1 MRFVARYAVL
11 SLLMSVALLVL
22 PCASFG
28 SYWARADVSS
38 PAPHSDLTAQ
48 AGAIAPSTS
57 APRVAGTLEAPGV
70 PEGFPQ
76 PAAEY
81 APGELI
87 VKFRSK
93 PKLDPSRLADPGY
106 LARVPQLKGIAGKH
120 KLRLMGTVF
129 GKFDPEKVKRRFHQR
144 ATRARAG
151 ETPPDLSRIYKIILE
166 DASVS
171 VLDVCAELR
180 ENPDI
185 EFAEPNYVARI
196 QMVPNDPYYSSSG
209 TWGQAYDDL
218 WGIKKINCAAAWDT
232 SLGDGVV
239 VAVIDT
245 GLDYNHED
253 IAANVWVNTAED
265 INTNGKFDN
274 WPSTEQRGGVYGDLD
289 GIDNDANGK
298 VDDVIGW
305 DFCTYGGNVPD
316 NNPMDDMGHGTHV
329 SGTIAAVGN
338 NGLGVIGVAPH
349 AKIMPVRGLN
359 SQGYGYNDDL
369 AGCLTYAADN
379 GADVVN
385 CSWIGYHSN
394 TLSSAVSYATSLGC
408 VVVAAA
414 GNDSFSLSVT
424 YRRYPAAYE
433 NVVAVAATDCLDRK
447 ASFSNFGVT
456 CDVAAPGVDI
466 LSLRAAN
473 TDMYIGSPGYSPGQ
487 NFVPAYH
494 PNAVY
499 YRANGTS
506 MSCPHISGEAA
517 LILSLHPGFSTTAV
531 EKVIRL
537 KANGYTSS
545 KFIGTGRVD
554 ASDALTVNTPTVAEA
569 EIASPPE
576 DTYVFHN
583 GAVTGTA
590 TGLLYTLELGL
601 NAYPTE
607 WTVLASGGPVSDG
620 TLGLFDATGKTD
632 GHYVCKLASDDV
644 LAFATFFYDA
654 NLLPGFPYTATFG
667 PSGPPIPADLD
678 GDGRDEVL
686 YTDALY
692 LYVVQNGGTCRP
704 GFPKSL
710 HAVGGLDLYLSY
722 AGPAAGDILGD
733 GRKEIIVVGKTSD
746 ATSPIRWEVQA
757 FDSAGTKLWTYDRTD
772 ETFVGAYAP
781 PMIDDI
787 DSSGTTEVIA
797 FSAGARST
805 ANEGKVFAYALNGN
819 GTMLWRTTIDAPSA
833 QTYRAA
839 LGDIDGDGEKEIVL
853 TYTMDENHDG
863 WTDNAKVV
871 VLSASGTILF
881 EVVPMDHGLCGAAL
895 ALADVTDD
903 GRPDILYA
911 PWSFPQGGRVYCYDG
926 QGNDLWVSDQVAGP
940 IFALSPG
947 DVNADGYLEVVV
959 RSYSANDTQSSLNN
973 NVYVLDH
980 RGAIVASWPDQRRG
994 WVQLSGWCPR
1004 AAVAD
1009 VDGDTAAE
1017 IVASG
1022 YAWEGNGSLVPGFP
1036 KLTYGEPWDAQTS
1049 GQHYL
1054 MSWSPAVG
1062 RLDSAGR
1069 LDVLTLVDYQDRARL
1084 FAWEFATPYN
1094 DLGAEWPM
1102 SAHDAGNT
1110 NCYMSPSVP
1119 PVRPTFSPDA
1129 GVYASSQSVTIRCAT
1144 AGAKIHYTTNGFNPT
1159 IGDPIIRSGSSVLL
1173 DRSLTL
1179 KTRAWT
1185 YDWLSSEMKTASYT
1199 IAETVTVADAK
1210 KKQDGDAVNF
1220 EGAVVTAAFPGFLYV
1235 ESDNRVS
1242 GIRVEKADHGLQ
1254 QDWLADVTG
1263 RVKTNA
1269 NGERFIEA
1277 AIATHNGN
1285 NTLVVH
1291 PLGMPNLALG
1301 GSGFLDSVTGFGQH
1315 GVLGGVG
1322 PNNIG
1327 LLVRTW
1333 GRLVGVEP
1341 VTPPATPTWFKIDD
1355 GSKVNAKCL
1364 LPAGVEVNPSWTYL
1378 GVTGISSCEKVG
1390 TELHRLIRVRTL
1402 SDITSY

>member
-349 AKIMPVRGLN
+349 AKIMPVRGMN
-359 SQGYGYNDDL
+359 YQGKGYVADL
-369 AGCLTYAADN
+369 AECITYAADN
-379 GADVVN
+379 GADVLN
-385 CSWIGYHSN
+385 NSWMGNRAYS
-394 TLSSAVSYATSLGC
+394 LSTAVQYAISLGC

-414 GNDSFSLSVT
+414 GNGGT
-424 YRRYPAAYE
+424 YLGPDDIYAPANLPE
-433 NVVAVAATDCLDRK
+433 VVAVAATDDLDRK
-447 ASFSNFGVT
+447 ASFSNWGSR
-456 CDVAAPGVDI
+456 CDFAAPGVDV
-466 LSLRAAN
+466 LSLRASG
-473 TDMYIGSPGYSPGQ
+473 TDMYAGSSGYSPGQ
-487 NFVPAYH
+487 NYVPSYDPDAK
-494 PNAVY
+494 Y
-499 YRANGTS
+499 YRASGTS
-506 MSCPHISGEAA
+506 MSCPHASGVVA
-517 LILSLHPGFSTTAV
+517 LILAAHPGLSVAQV
-531 EKVIRL
+531 RKAMRL
-537 KANGYTSS
+537 VTDHVSS
-545 KFIGTGRVD
+545 ELYFIGTGRLNALSALAVSSPS
-554 ASDALTVNTPTVAEA
+554 ASLAELTAP
-569 EIASPPE
+569 IE
-576 DTYVFHN
+576 DGYLHN
-583 GAVTGTA
+583 SEQIGGTA
-590 TGLLYTLELGL
+590 AGTGYTLDLG
-601 NAYPTE
+601 ATPYPAT
-607 WTVLASGGPVSDG
+607 WTRVASGGPVNNG
-620 TLGLFDATGKTD
+620 TLGVFDTAGLAD
-632 GHYVCKLASDDV
+632 GYYVLRLLAGDAVD
-644 LAFATFFYDA
+644 FGTFFYDGY
-654 NLLPGFPYTATFG
+654 LMPGFPHRSVHSFMSPPVAADLENDGEEEAVFTSLIGINAVKKNGETAPGFPVYTRWGSGMPWLLVTQSPAVGNLIGDSRKEIFLVGQYYYNGHTTVEAQLFDSTG
-667 PSGPPIPADLD
+667 SLLWKLSYPDEQCYYMAQPMLADVNCDGQNEVIMCSTGKSPGPTGLVVRALSGSGCALWTSRLGSAGEISAGAVGDLTGDGLLEVVLGVSLDVTGDGWTDVGKLWVLDAAGDELFQAAPAIAGSACGALALADINNDGELEIIYAPWTSPSGGHVYGFDRQGNQVWSSQQVAGPIFGITPADLNKDGRLELIVRCYSANNADTLPNKVNVMDNSGAVQASWDDLQIGWVGLDGARSNALAADLD
-678 GDGRDEVL
+678 GDGAADVIGSGGAW
-686 YTDALY
+686 TS
-692 LYVVQNGGTCRP
+692 GGTMLA
-704 GFPKSL
+704 GFPKRTYR
-710 HAVGGLDLYLSY
+710 HYWNVGGRWYSGAIAKLS
-722 AGPAAGDILGD
+722 
-733 GRKEIIVVGKTSD
+733 
-746 ATSPIRWEVQA
+746 
-757 FDSAGTKLWTYDRTD
+757 SAGQMSLLGY
-772 ETFVGAYAP
+772 GH
-781 PMIDDI
+781 
-787 DSSGTTEVIA
+787 DSIGS
-797 FSAGARST
+797 
-805 ANEGKVFAYALNGN
+805 
-819 GTMLWRTTIDAPSA
+819 
-833 QTYRAA
+833 
-839 LGDIDGDGEKEIVL
+839 
-853 TYTMDENHDG
+853 
-863 WTDNAKVV
+863 
-871 VLSASGTILF
+871 
-881 EVVPMDHGLCGAAL
+881 
-895 ALADVTDD
+895 
-903 GRPDILYA
+903 
-911 PWSFPQGGRVYCYDG
+911 PQG
-926 QGNDLWVSDQVAGP
+926 
-940 IFALSPG
+940 
-947 DVNADGYLEVVV
+947 
-959 RSYSANDTQSSLNN
+959 
-973 NVYVLDH
+973 
-980 RGAIVASWPDQRRG
+980 
-994 WVQLSGWCPR
+994 
-1004 AAVAD
+1004 
-1009 VDGDTAAE
+1009 
-1017 IVASG
+1017 
-1022 YAWEGNGSLVPGFP
+1022 
-1036 KLTYGEPWDAQTS
+1036 
-1049 GQHYL
+1049 
-1054 MSWSPAVG
+1054 M
-1062 RLDSAGR
+1062 
-1069 LDVLTLVDYQDRARL
+1069 L
-1084 FAWEFATPYN
+1084 FAWQFPLDYDELAM
-1094 DLGAEWPM
+1094 EWPM
-1102 SAHDAGNT
+1102 FAHDAGNT
-1110 NCYMSPSVP
+1110 NCYMSPSIP
-1119 PVRPTFSPDA
+1119 PAMPTFSPDA
-1129 GVYASSQSVTIRCAT
+1129 GLYASSQSVTIHCAT